1 MVSGTDTVAVV
12 QAEGPRPVIGLF
24 AGRTGVN
31 CCDHPVRQIQSV
43 EGIPPIL
50 GDHLPVTRGC
60 REPVSRDA
68 LMSGQRHGTAC

>member
-1 MVSGTDTVAVV
+1 M
-12 QAEGPRPVIGLF
+12 RPVIGLF

-50 GDHLPVTRGC
+50 GTHQSAEPAPVA
-60 REPVSRDA
+60 EAA
-68 LMSGQRHGTAC
+68 LHPRVAKRRLDCDFSVMALSK